1 MLQTTV
7 FFLFSRSHLK
17 WYMHL
22 TKNISAIERTVFTGC
37 IYEIKCSS
45 TGAFIFVSF
54 SHQNWLTF
62 VYAHRHCEGLAS
74 RIYEIPTSS
83 RTHSQ
88 IRSKTFAWKK
98 KNVHLSITTILS
110 AYYRLALLAQQHKSI
125 DTYACFQYGL
135 ILVFIYAE
143 RCTQKL
149 LRLYAY

>member
-1 MLQTTV
+1 MRSSVQVRVHLYSYRSPIKTDSHSYMRIVIVKGWLVAYMKFQPALAHTV
-7 FFLFSRSHLK
+7 KFEAKHSH
-17 WYMHL
+17 
-22 TKNISAIERTVFTGC
+22 E
-37 IYEIKCSS
+37 
-45 TGAFIFVSF
+45 
-54 SHQNWLTF
+54 
-62 VYAHRHCEGLAS
+62 
-74 RIYEIPTSS
+74 
-83 RTHSQ
+83 
-88 IRSKTFAWKK
+88 KK